1 VIQAGETYKFD
12 PSCVVPL
19 TWLIDCQWI
28 ASIRL
33 EISLAVGQAAGG
45 CLLLGSPAE
54 VEGSQHR
61 NVDAKACEHEFDA
74 AQHECREGSSGKVVE
89 KVDRE
94 DQPEA
99 DDADNH
105 TTVQISGC
113 SGHKKMWLT
122 YAAPS
127 AKHEITANFSV
138 LRIWSFQTD
147 LIGSA
152 KTNKSV
158 RTFVAISALRTKIWS
173 MQCPMRSSD
182 HCCFIGL
189 HRKIK
194 MKVKTMAQMMTI
206 AMPARIQFLMW
217 IAKTRM

>member
-1 VIQAGETYKFD
+1 M
-12 PSCVVPL
+12 SSMLHSMNVVREVPVRL
-19 TWLIDCQWI
+19 LKRSTVKISQKRTIPITTQLFSDQWL
-28 ASIRL
+28 
-33 EISLAVGQAAGG
+33 
-45 CLLLGSPAE
+45 
-54 VEGSQHR
+54 
-61 NVDAKACEHEFDA
+61 
-74 AQHECREGSSGKVVE
+74 
-89 KVDRE
+89 
-94 DQPEA
+94 
-99 DDADNH
+99 
-105 TTVQISGC
+105 SGC
-113 SGHKKMWLT
+113 SGYERMWLT

-127 AKHEITANFSV
+127 AKHEMTASFSV

-182 HCCFIGL
+182 HCCFMGL